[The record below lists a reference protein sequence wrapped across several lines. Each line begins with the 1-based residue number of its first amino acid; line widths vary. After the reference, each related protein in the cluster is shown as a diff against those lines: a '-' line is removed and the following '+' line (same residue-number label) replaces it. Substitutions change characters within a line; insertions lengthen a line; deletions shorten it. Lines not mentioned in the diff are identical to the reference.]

1 MNSSVELAKDRINL
15 AALYAESNIAETLGQ
30 LDRDLV
36 GLTPV
41 KTRIREIAALLLVE
55 AARRGMG
62 IQADPPSLHMSF
74 TGNPGTGK
82 TTVARRMADVLHRLK
97 YIRRNHV
104 VTVSRDD
111 LVGQFIGHTA
121 PKTKEILKKAMG
133 GVLFIDEAY
142 YLYRPE
148 NERDYGQ
155 EAIEILLQMME
166 DNRDDLVVILA
177 GYKDRM
183 NTFFRSNPG
192 MASRIAHHI
201 DFPDYA
207 ADELYEI
214 AQIMAGTMHYRFDA
228 DGAAALREYIVLR
241 MQQPRFSNARSI
253 RNAIDRSRL
262 RMANR
267 LFAERERPL
276 DRADLETI
284 TAQDIRASRV
294 FTEAETGA

>member
-1 MNSSVELAKDRINL
+1 
-15 AALYAESNIAETLGQ
+15 
-30 LDRDLV
+30 
-36 GLTPV
+36 
-41 KTRIREIAALLLVE
+41 
-55 AARRGMG
+55 
-62 IQADPPSLHMSF
+62 
-74 TGNPGTGK
+74 
-82 TTVARRMADVLHRLK
+82 
-97 YIRRNHV
+97 
-104 VTVSRDD
+104 
-111 LVGQFIGHTA
+111 
-121 PKTKEILKKAMG
+121 
-133 GVLFIDEAY
+133 
-142 YLYRPE
+142 
-148 NERDYGQ
+148 
-155 EAIEILLQMME
+155 
-166 DNRDDLVVILA
+166 
-177 GYKDRM
+177 
-183 NTFFRSNPG
+183 